1 MTCGISCVDNA
12 LNRSFYKLGL
22 FIGRHP
28 GYFLIVPVLLALLCM
43 TGYQQIRYEIDPEYL
58 FSPIRGEGKSERAIV
73 ENYFKVNYTH
83 RFNVGRITRP
93 GRFGRVIVIS
103 KDENNKNLLRREV
116 WEELR
121 LLDGIIQNATAHY
134 DGESYTYRD
143 ICARWEKEC
152 FTNDI
157 LNLDQIIDEVEAGE
171 LNLTFPVMFN
181 PVTWDAHVFPV
192 FFGGTQVSEDNLII
206 SVPSLQLVYFVTADS
221 KRQDARGATWEEAF
235 LDAVGYA
242 EDSGT
247 VFKHISVARF
257 ASRTLDHELEKN
269 TRTVVPYF
277 SSTFILMAVF
287 SVVTCMMGDVVRSK
301 PWLGLMG
308 NVSAVMATMAAFGL
322 AMYLGI
328 EFIGINLAAPF
339 LMIGIGIDDTFV
351 MLAAWRRT
359 SVKLSVPERM
369 GHTMSEAAVSITITS
384 LTDMIS
390 FWIGIASPFPSVRI
404 FCSYSGLAVCF
415 TYLWHVTFFAG
426 CMAVSGYCEYR
437 NLHAIFGFKVLPES
451 VAIKEKRTWLY
462 RKLNTG
468 GINRDDPDN
477 PIDNKEHVLMKFFR
491 DRVASVL
498 NKGWVKALIILV
510 FAAYLGGACYGLTN
524 IKEGLERRKLSKADS
539 YSVKFFDLEDDYYRE
554 FPYRIQVIVTGDLN
568 YSDPNTQAQ
577 IEDLMQSLENT
588 SYITSPL
595 YSESWLRSF
604 ISYVDRNNDYLNLT
618 LDSEQAFIDALKEI
632 WLFPA
637 NPFSLDVKFSADG
650 KRIEASRFMIQ
661 AVNITDTNHEKVMVK
676 DLRQIC
682 KESPLNATVFH
693 PYFVFFDQFE
703 LVRPTSIQSMVVG
716 ALIMMLIS
724 FIFIPNFLC
733 SLWVAFSIVS
743 IELGV
748 AGYMSLW
755 DVNLDSISM
764 INLIMC
770 IGFSVDFTAHI
781 CYTYM
786 SSKAKHPDQRVREA
800 LYSLGMPIVQGS
812 LSTILG
818 VVALLLADSYIF
830 LVFFKMVFLVIFF
843 GAMHG
848 LFLLPVLLSLFGPGS
863 CSSYSEDDL
872 KMSPVEKTY
881 PHPYCI
887 SHPQLALTGAFGS
900 KTFLGAP
907 YKAYGDEKD
916 LGLGTSGEDSS
927 ESSSSKSQRRQQI
940 EDENTRRRY
949 EEGWRR
955 SSHNLTG
962 QSQFQPVLDLYGQDN
977 LWAKPVPKPPMKVG
991 NARYGYDDMLNL
1003 AQGQIAA
1010 KKKFELESERDRRKP
1025 DELRNRNKPRYEDN
1039 RTFEND
1045 EALDEE
1051 YAHTNRYYI
1060 YDTSHVKRLSNDS
1073 NNSGSD
1079 SNNSANQ
1086 RRKYSDESDKD
1097 KQRRFSDERRPRK
1110 YSPPEGI
1117 YKQNPNRSS
1126 SQHNLYYPR
1135 QPPQRT
1141 SSQSSLHQLRH
1152 MGDMRFP

>member
-1 MTCGISCVDNA
+1 MKINYYLPVGNA
-12 LNRSFYKLGL
+12 
-22 FIGRHP
+22 
-28 GYFLIVPVLLALLCM
+28 
-43 TGYQQIRYEIDPEYL
+43 D
-58 FSPIRGEGKSERAIV
+58 
-73 ENYFKVNYTH
+73 
-83 RFNVGRITRP
+83 
-93 GRFGRVIVIS
+93 
-103 KDENNKNLLRREV
+103 RR
-116 WEELR
+116 
-121 LLDGIIQNATAHY
+121 
-134 DGESYTYRD
+134 
-143 ICARWEKEC
+143 
-152 FTNDI
+152 
-157 LNLDQIIDEVEAGE
+157 
-171 LNLTFPVMFN
+171 NLTLHRIK
-181 PVTWDAHVFPV
+181 T
-192 FFGGTQVSEDNLII
+192 GS
-206 SVPSLQLVYFVTADS
+206 
-221 KRQDARGATWEEAF
+221 RGAP
-235 LDAVGYA
+235 DG
-242 EDSGT
+242 S
-247 VFKHISVARF
+247 
-257 ASRTLDHELEKN
+257 
-269 TRTVVPYF
+269 
-277 SSTFILMAVF
+277 
-287 SVVTCMMGDVVRSK
+287 
-301 PWLGLMG
+301 
-308 NVSAVMATMAAFGL
+308 
-322 AMYLGI
+322 
-328 EFIGINLAAPF
+328 
-339 LMIGIGIDDTFV
+339 
-351 MLAAWRRT
+351 
-359 SVKLSVPERM
+359 
-369 GHTMSEAAVSITITS
+369 
-384 LTDMIS
+384 
-390 FWIGIASPFPSVRI
+390 
-404 FCSYSGLAVCF
+404 
-415 TYLWHVTFFAG
+415 
-426 CMAVSGYCEYR
+426 
-437 NLHAIFGFKVLPES
+437 
-451 VAIKEKRTWLY
+451 EKRSWLY

-477 PIDNKEHVLMKFFR
+477 PIDNKEHLLMKFFR
-491 DRVASVL
+491 DTVASIL
-498 NKGWVKALIILV
+498 NKGWIKALIIVV
-510 FAAYLGGACYGLTN
+510 FAAYLGGACFGLTK

-554 FPYRIQVIVTGDLN
+554 FPYRIQVIITGNLN
-568 YSDPNTQAQ
+568 YSDPDTQMQ

-588 SYITSPL
+588 SYISSPL

-604 ISYVDRNNDYLNLT
+604 VAYVDRNNDYLNLT
-618 LDSEQAFIDALKEI
+618 LDTEEDFIKALKDI

-637 NPFSLDVKFSADG
+637 NPFSLDVKFSDDG

-676 DLRQIC
+676 DLRAIC
-682 KESPLNATVFH
+682 KASPLNATVFH

-786 SSKAKHPDQRVREA
+786 SSKKRTPDERVREA
-800 LYSLGMPIVQGS
+800 LYGLGRPIMQGS
-812 LSTILG
+812 ISTILG
-818 VVALLLADSYIF
+818 VIALLLADSYIF

-863 CSSYSEDDL
+863 CSSYPEDEL
-872 KMSPVEKTY
+872 KMSSVEKSY

-927 ESSSSKSQRRQQI
+927 ESSSSKSQRRQAI

-962 QSQFQPVLDLYGQDN
+962 QSQFQPVLDLYGQDAV
-977 LWAKPVPKPPMKVG
+977 WTKPAGKLPLKIG
-991 NARYGYDDMLNL
+991 SSRYGYDDMLNI
-1003 AQGQIAA
+1003 AQGQTAT
-1010 KKKFELESERDRRKP
+1010 KKKFDFDPDRERDRRKS
-1025 DELRNRNKPRYEDN
+1025 EENRPRKARYEDN
-1039 RTFEND
+1039 RTFEDD
-1045 EALDEE
+1045 ETMEEE
-1051 YAHTNRYYI
+1051 YQHTNRYYM

-1073 NNSGSD
+1073 HNSGSD
-1079 SNNSANQ
+1079 SNNSNN

-1097 KQRRFSDERRPRK
+1097 KHRRYSDERRPRK
-1110 YSPPEGI
+1110 FTPPEGI
-1117 YKQNPNRSS
+1117 YKQNPHRSS